1 MKKRCR
7 GMQDSGVGR
16 CLGFTTCDVE
26 AGRYNVAEKNTG
38 YGPAARAAAPEA
50 ALTKTSITAT
60 KSRTIRDG
68 EGNGNR

>member
-26 AGRYNVAEKNTG
+26 AGRYNVAEKKNRLQTRRKSCG
-38 YGPAARAAAPEA
+38 AGSGPDKDIDHSDKEQND
-50 ALTKTSITAT
+50 
-60 KSRTIRDG
+60 SRWR
-68 EGNGNR
+68 RKW